1 MLTVGNQIEVHA
13 IDVDYRGFGVAKYQ
27 DFVVFVADLLEGEE
41 ALVEISKV
49 QKRFAEATL
58 VERKIKSEHRSN
70 YALTLGA
77 ADLIHMTNEAERK
90 WILKTTK
97 ETLFK
102 IADLDV
108 SIGEIIGS
116 EKTEN
121 YRHKAVFH
129 VMPHPIL
136 RFGLYKHNAYKLL
149 QVDAFIL
156 AHPVINQI
164 IKTLTSSNIKVD
176 HEKVKH
182 VVIRVNQKGEALV
195 TFVATQKTF
204 KGLNRSLEILKPL
217 PFIVGVTINL
227 KLSERS
233 ILGPESDILYGK
245 NQIIETLNGFDYIIN
260 DRSFFQINP
269 PVIEKVYELMKSY
282 IDQDSSVIDAYSGV
296 GVIGFAVSSQAK
308 KVTMIEQ
315 NKNNV
320 RLAKKNIAKYQLT
333 NIDIFCAKAEEV
345 LQTNDADILIVDPP
359 RTGLASLMV
368 DLILEK
374 RFKKV
379 IYLSCDLKT
388 LARDLKSLT
397 QKYSIQSINPIQMF
411 PHTTNVES
419 LTVLVLNQ

>member
-1 MLTVGNQIEVHA
+1 MMLTVGSQVEVQA

-27 DFVVFVADLLEGEE
+27 DFVVFIADLLEGEE

-49 QKRFAEATL
+49 QKRFAEATI
-58 VERKIKSEHRSN
+58 VERKTTSEHRSN
-70 YALTLGA
+70 YKLTLGA
-77 ADLIHMTNEAERK
+77 ADLIHMSDEAEQK

-102 IADLDV
+102 IADLNVD
-108 SIGEIIGS
+108 IAEIITS
-116 EKTEN
+116 ENTEN

-129 VMPHPIL
+129 VMPHPVL

-149 QVDAFIL
+149 PVDAFVL
-156 AHPVINQI
+156 AHPIINQI
-164 IKTLTSSNIKVD
+164 IKLLTSSQIKID

-182 VVIRVNQKGEALV
+182 VVIRVNQKKEALV
-195 TFVATQKTF
+195 TIVATQKTF
-204 KGLNRSLEILKPL
+204 KGLNRLLEILKQL
-217 PFIVGVTINL
+217 PFIVGITINL
-227 KLSERS
+227 KLNERS
-233 ILGPESDILYGK
+233 ILGPDSDILYGK
-245 NQIIETLNGFDYIIN
+245 NQIIETLNGFDYMIN

-269 PVIEKVYELMKSY
+269 PVIEKVYEIMTTY
-282 IDQDSSVIDAYSGV
+282 IDQNAEVIDAYSGV
-296 GVIGFAVSSQAK
+296 GVIGFAVSRKAK

-320 RLAKKNIAKYQLT
+320 RLAKKNIAKYQLS
-333 NIDIFCAKAEEV
+333 NIDIYCAKAEEV
-345 LQTNDADILIVDPP
+345 LQVSDADTLIVDPP

-374 RFKKV
+374 SFKKI

-397 QKYSIQSINPIQMF
+397 QKYRIQSINPIQMF
-411 PHTTNVES
+411 PHTTNIES
-419 LTVLVLNQ
+419 LTLLILK